1 MLSRSLEIEM
11 IEKSDDTVRFVASTG
26 NSDRYGDIISQDG
39 WQLDAYRR
47 NPVVL
52 LNHQT
57 NQLPIGKGLVE
68 VKDGNLMIDVEFDAE
83 DELAQKVAHK
93 ARNGFLHAVSVGFN
107 PVESISR
114 AELPEEHKA
123 YSEKGGNLFTRAE
136 LLEVS
141 IVTIP
146 ANSEATTMGQKQLSL
161 RGMIRQIIAQEIR
174 AALEVDAPDGY
185 HWMDYQDGPVLMEGD
200 DADHDGASSSFEFEV
215 IEEHDPEMLKGSHK
229 EDEDEKGYHDDED
242 SSEDEK
248 GYHDDDEDKDKEMK
262 PDEDEDKEQMKSF
275 EALIRLLS

>member
-1 MLSRSLEIEM
+1 MLSRSLEIQM
-11 IEKSDDTVRFVASTG
+11 IKKSDDTVRFVASTG

-161 RGMIRQIIAQEIR
+161 RGMIREIIAQEIR
-174 AALEVDAPDGY
+174 AALEVDAPEGY

-215 IEEHDPEMLKGSHK
+215 IEEHDPEMLKTAYR
-229 EDEDEKGYHDDED
+229 DEED

-248 GYHDDDEDKDKEMK
+248 GYGDDEDEKAMKPDEDEDKEMK

>member
-1 MLSRSLEIEM
+1 MLSRSLEIQM
-11 IEKSDDTVRFVASTG
+11 IKKSDDTVRFVASTG

-123 YSEKGGNLFTRAE
+123 YSEKGGNLFTKAE

-215 IEEHDPEMLKGSHK
+215 IEEHDPEMLKGSK